1 MKKVVIIGGGF
12 AGSYAAEYLEKDKD
26 FSVALIDTKPYFE
39 FTPGILRTIVEPEH
53 ARKIQVLHKDYLKR
67 TEIIVGEV
75 KEVGKNFVR
84 VNGKKV
90 KFDYLVIAS
99 GSRYELPIKEQN
111 VILATRLSRLKGYYE
126 KLCRAKKVLL
136 IGGGIV
142 GVELSA
148 EIATHYKDK
157 EITLVHSGERLM
169 PRNDIKTSSY
179 AENFLRKKGVKII
192 FNDRV
197 EKVSGKKCTT
207 KNGLKIEADLIFIC
221 TGIKPNYEFMK
232 KNFSKKID
240 SEGNLRVNK
249 YLQLEGQNNIF
260 VAGDV
265 AGIKEEKT
273 AQNAEFHAGIVMCN
287 IRCLNKKKRMKEYKS
302 MKRIMVIS
310 LGKWDGILEYRSFV
324 LTGLFPGILK
334 TLIEKREMWRRTRW
348 F

>member
-26 FSVALIDTKPYFE
+26 IDVTLIDTKPYFE
-39 FTPGILRTIVEPEH
+39 FTPGILRTIVEPGH
-53 ARKIQVLHKDYLKR
+53 AQKIQVLHRDYLKR
-67 TEIIVGEV
+67 AEIIVGEV
-75 KEVGKNFVR
+75 NEVGKNFVR
-84 VNGKKV
+84 VKGKKIR
-90 KFDYLVIAS
+90 FDYLIIAS
-99 GSRYELPIKEQN
+99 GSRYDLPIKEQN
-111 VILATRLSRLKGYYE
+111 VIIATRLSRLKSYYE
-126 KLCRAKKVLL
+126 KLCRAKRVLI

-157 EITLVHSGERLM
+157 EITIVHSGERLM

-179 AENFLRKKGVKII
+179 AENFLGKRGVKII

-197 EKVSGKKCTT
+197 EKVSGKRCVT
-207 KNGLKIEADLIFIC
+207 KNGLKLGADLVFIC
-221 TGIKPNYEFMK
+221 TGIKLNYEFMK
-232 KNFSKKID
+232 KNFSSKID
-240 SEGNLRVNK
+240 SDGNLRVNK

-273 AQNAEFHAGIVMCN
+273 AQNAEFHAGRVICN
-287 IRCLNKKKRMKEYKS
+287 IKCLNKKKRIKEYKS

-310 LGKWDGILEYRSFV
+310 LGKWDGIIEYGSFV
-324 LTGLFPGILK
+324 FTGLFPGILK
-334 TLIEKREMWRRTRW
+334 TLVEKREMWRRGKW